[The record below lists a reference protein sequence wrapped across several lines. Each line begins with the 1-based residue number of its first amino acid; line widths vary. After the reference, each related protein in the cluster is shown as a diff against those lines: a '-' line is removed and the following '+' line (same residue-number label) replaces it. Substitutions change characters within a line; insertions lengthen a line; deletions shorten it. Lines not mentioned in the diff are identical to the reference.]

1 MQPESPSGCS
11 TLSLLPV
18 PVRRVV
24 VKIYLKQ
31 LLNTPSNTARIVLVD
46 DHPEVLRQTRE
57 LLEPQFEVV
66 ETLANGSQVEAA
78 VARTHPDLLLL
89 DITLPLVNGIEIAT
103 RLVRA
108 GIAPRIV
115 FLTVHEDVDYARAA
129 MAAGAQGYVV
139 KSRLA
144 SDLIPALHAA
154 LLGQKFVSPVPALSQ
169 AGGDLPGPS
178 P

>member
-1 MQPESPSGCS
+1 M
-11 TLSLLPV
+11 
-18 PVRRVV
+18 
-24 VKIYLKQ
+24 
-31 LLNTPSNTARIVLVD
+31 NTPSNTARIVLVD

-78 VARTHPDLLLL
+78 VARTRPDLLLL

-129 MAAGAQGYVV
+129 MAAGAHGYVV
-139 KSRLA
+139 NSRLA
-144 SDLIPALHAA
+144 SDLIP
-154 LLGQKFVSPVPALSQ
+154 
-169 AGGDLPGPS
+169 
-178 P
+178 